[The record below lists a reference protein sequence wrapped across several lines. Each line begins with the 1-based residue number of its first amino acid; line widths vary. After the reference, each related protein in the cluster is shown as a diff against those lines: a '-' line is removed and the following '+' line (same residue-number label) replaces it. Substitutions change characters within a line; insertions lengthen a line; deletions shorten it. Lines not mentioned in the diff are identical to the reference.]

1 MAQIEYK
8 VLQYPEGIT
17 QKTEKEWNKLG
28 KEGWDLVSFGP
39 TVLDVTG
46 SVEDSMSG
54 FTYGDTKGQ
63 FTCLTAVFKRIKND

>member
-8 VLQYPEGIT
+8 IINYPNGIEN
-17 QKTEKEWNKLG
+17 KTEKEWNQLG

-39 TVLDVTG
+39 TALDVTG

-54 FTYGDTKGQ
+54 FTYGDTKGR
-63 FTCLTAVFKRIKND
+63 FTCLTAVFKRVKNN